1 MNSFI
6 EELKSRGYI
15 KQSTID
21 ITSLPD
27 NIIPYIGF
35 DCTADSLHIGSL
47 LQLMIL
53 RLAVKHNIKPIVL
66 LGGFTTKVGDP
77 SGRNNTRPILDEETI
92 DNNFS
97 SIAKLVCNMLG
108 VDNIELVDNSWW
120 MDNMSASDYI
130 DMTRNFN
137 MNTMLSMDSIKNRLD
152 SKEGMSA
159 LEFNYSIIQAI
170 DFIKLNERYN
180 CNLQIGGSD
189 QWSNIISGINLIR
202 KLNNKEVYGITT
214 PLLTNSNGDKMGKT
228 VNGAI
233 WLDNAKYS
241 AIDFYQYW
249 RNVDDSKVV
258 EYLKLFTDLPLE
270 EIDKMS
276 NSSLV
281 DINIMKITLSNEVTR
296 IVHGQELLNK
306 ALDHAKEFYDTGKGT
321 DIFIQH
327 GVFFSKYIAEIFN
340 LSNKEVKRLITQ
352 KAIDIEITY
361 ASGSKVNTK
370 VYEDFGIYWTK
381 GTSVLISV
389 GKKRKKRINIV

>member
-6 EELKSRGYI
+6 EELQTRGYI

-21 ITSLPD
+21 IASLPN

-77 SGRNNTRPILDEETI
+77 SGRNNTRPILDEKTI
-92 DNNFS
+92 DNNLN
-97 SIAKLVCNMLG
+97 SIAKLVCNMLRE
-108 VDNIELVDNSWW
+108 DNIELVDNSWW
-120 MDNMSASDYI
+120 MDTMAASDYI
-130 DMTRNFN
+130 DITRNFN

-170 DFIKLNERYN
+170 DFMKLNERYS

-249 RNVDDSKVV
+249 RNVDDSRVE

-270 EIDKMS
+270 EIEKMS
-276 NSSLV
+276 KG
-281 DINIMKITLSNEVTR
+281 DINIMKVVLANEVTK
-296 IVHGQELLNK
+296 IVHGEKLLND
-306 ALDHAKEFYDTGKGT
+306 ALDHAKEFYDIGNGT
-321 DIFIQH
+321 DISIEE
-327 GVFFSKYIAEIFN
+327 GALFSKTIAEIFN
-340 LSNKEVKRLITQ
+340 LSNKEVKRLINQ
-352 KAIDIEITY
+352 KAIYLDITFNNDMGRI
-361 ASGSKVNTK
+361 GC
-370 VYEDFGIYWTK
+370 VYEDFRVDWSK

-389 GKKRKKRINIV
+389 GKKRKKRINII